1 MQRRSDNIQCQIQP
15 SILIILCEAD
25 TAMASINNKQNWEV
39 SEIEE
44 GKDMYIYGIPVNVS
58 PTKESWSSKGVFYLE
73 AKLSDGKH
81 PSRVVSLDTFHLDSM
96 KNAKV
101 EQSVVALNNSTVKKS
116 SFTSENKR
124 DKQSISS
131 VTFIDKA
138 TIGFQMTTSCSHPVK
153 VKGIMTVVK
162 TLQTAF

>member
-1 MQRRSDNIQCQIQP
+1 M
-15 SILIILCEAD
+15 
-25 TAMASINNKQNWEV
+25 
-39 SEIEE
+39 
-44 GKDMYIYGIPVNVS
+44 
-58 PTKESWSSKGVFYLE
+58 FYLE

-81 PSRVVSLDTFHLDSM
+81 PSHVVSLDTFHLDSM

-116 SFTSENKR
+116 SFTSEKKR